1 MLKSVLSTSLKYTD
15 SYVQNKAPLPRIFF
29 FEKFS
34 DPSALIRTTPFINF
48 LVFSKENN
56 IFIIRFEILKK
67 QPPKVF

>member
-15 SYVQNKAPLPRIFF
+15 SYVQNKALLSRIFF

-34 DPSALIRTTPFINF
+34 DPSALIRTTPFIIF

-56 IFIIRFEILKK
+56 IFITRFEILKK